1 MEAVRGL
8 YLVQQSSETPMPRK
22 AKGKRPSFFKDP
34 DIDKVMGILM
44 ALAGEVSVL
53 RERIDTVERLAMGK
67 GLVSK
72 EEIDAFVPDQ
82 EVANQRELW
91 REAYIERILRVV
103 QQELEATD
111 KGETSEAYQKAVKD
125 VSS

>member
-1 MEAVRGL
+1 
-8 YLVQQSSETPMPRK
+8 MPRK

-53 RERIDTVERLAMGK
+53 RERIDTVERLAMEK

-82 EVANQRELW
+82 EVANQRDLW
-91 REAYIERILRVV
+91 REEYIERILRVV

-111 KGETSEAYQKAVKD
+111 KGETFEAYEKAVED

>member
-1 MEAVRGL
+1 M
-8 YLVQQSSETPMPRK
+8 SRK
-22 AKGKRPSFFKDP
+22 AKGKRPSFFKNP

-53 RERIDTVERLAMGK
+53 RERIDTVERLALQK

-72 EEIDAFVPDQ
+72 EEIDAFVPDR
-82 EVANQRELW
+82 EVANQRERW
-91 REAYIERILRVV
+91 REEYIARILRVV
-103 QQELEATD
+103 QQELEATE
-111 KGETSEAYQKAVKD
+111 KGETFEAYEAAVRD

>member
-1 MEAVRGL
+1 
-8 YLVQQSSETPMPRK
+8 
-22 AKGKRPSFFKDP
+22 
-34 DIDKVMGILM
+34 M